1 MMPLHARRREP
12 ASSRSHWIPVLVGIC
27 FIMLACFPTGA
38 AGASACAGAVVV
50 DWSEDGHV
58 DGVYPL
64 SCYQAAIR
72 QLPPDVRD
80 YSTASDEIN
89 RALAV
94 AVNQPTRSRDS
105 TIVGQAAQA
114 AASSGPNSFP
124 APLLALGGI
133 SVLVFAAG
141 TAGYVARRLRSN
153 S

>member
-1 MMPLHARRREP
+1 MPSHARRREP
-12 ASSRSHWIPVLVGIC
+12 ASSRSRWILVLVGV
-27 FIMLACFPTGA
+27 FVTMLACFPTGA

-94 AVNQPTRSRDS
+94 AVNQPKRSDS
-105 TIVGQAAQA
+105 SIVGQAAQA
-114 AASSGPNSFP
+114 AAPSGGPDSFP
-124 APLLALGGI
+124 TPLLALGGI
-133 SVLVFAAG
+133 SLLVFAAG
-141 TAGYVARRLRSN
+141 AAGYVARRLRGES
-153 S
+153 

>member
-1 MMPLHARRREP
+1 MPSHARRREP
-12 ASSRSHWIPVLVGIC
+12 ASSRSRWIPVLVGVVLAV
-27 FIMLACFPTGA
+27 LACFPTGA

-94 AVNQPTRSRDS
+94 AVNQPQRSRDS
-105 TIVGQAAQA
+105 SIVGQATRA
-114 AASSGPNSFP
+114 AASGGPNSFP
-124 APLLALGGI
+124 MPLLALGGI
-133 SVLVFAAG
+133 SLVVFAAG
-141 TAGYVARRLRSN
+141 TAGYVARRLRDD
-153 S
+153 